1 VPAWI
6 VSAVVVAVALG
17 GAIQY
22 THKTRGFLPAWIRWN
37 YSGYEAKPAY
47 PEFREVITTMAKLPP
62 GRALWEPSS
71 AIDHYG
77 TTLALELL
85 PHFTD
90 GRIGSMEGLYFESAA
105 TTPYHFMVV
114 SALAKSPSNPV
125 RGLHYRTLS
134 DFELGVAQMRVMGV
148 NYYMAQSD
156 EAKAKADASP
166 GLKFLTETGSP
177 GVTPQVARWKIY
189 EVLDAPLVEPLRNEP
204 VVLDGISHKQW
215 LQPSAAWFDDASAL
229 DRPLVD
235 GGPAGWAH
243 AGAAEARFTP
253 KKSLPAVTVSNIKSN
268 DDSVSFDVSQPGVPV
283 MVKTSYFPNWQASGA
298 KGPWRATPN
307 MMVVVPTGTHVSL
320 HYGRTSVDWAGTL
333 LTVFGLLGLAGLA
346 NWKLVPLAPRP
357 PRRRVETVGA
367 PPSGPG
373 GPSEPDSGGPSEEE
387 PAPLLA

>member
-1 VPAWI
+1 
-6 VSAVVVAVALG
+6 
-17 GAIQY
+17 
-22 THKTRGFLPAWIRWN
+22 
-37 YSGYEAKPAY
+37 
-47 PEFREVITTMAKLPP
+47 
-62 GRALWEPSS
+62 
-71 AIDHYG
+71 
-77 TTLALELL
+77 
-85 PHFTD
+85 
-90 GRIGSMEGLYFESAA
+90 
-105 TTPYHFMVV
+105 MVV

-134 DFELGVAQMRVMGV
+134 DFELGVAQMRLMGV
-148 NYYMAQSD
+148 RYYMAQSE

-166 GLKFLTETGSP
+166 GLKKLTETGSP

-229 DRPLVD
+229 DRLLVD

-243 AGAAEARFTP
+243 AGAAEARFSP
-253 KKSLPAVTVSNIKSN
+253 KKSLPAVTVSNIVSK

-283 MVKTSYFPNWQASGA
+283 LVKTSFFPNWQATGA

-320 HYGRTSVDWAGTL
+320 HYGRTAVDWAGVL

-357 PRRRVETVGA
+357 SRRRRVETVGA
-367 PPSGPG
+367 PPGPG
-373 GPSEPDSGGPSEEE
+373 GPPAPGAGGPSEEE